1 MFITL
6 ASIIFVI
13 CFMLMR
19 NKPDEGH
26 GHGHGHDHH

>member
-6 ASIIFVI
+6 ASIIFAI

-26 GHGHGHDHH
+26 GHGHGHGHH